1 MNTNVDPKVLR
12 ETAEQ
17 YYRSGAFYCSE
28 ALVKTLK
35 DAFELPY
42 SDDVVR
48 IASGF
53 PVGMG
58 VGCTCGAVNAGVMVI
73 GMIFGRNEAF
83 GKEVARAMQVTKRLQ
98 TEFTA
103 KRKVCCCKVLTRG
116 LTLASP
122 EHLEHCINIT
132 GEVTELTAKII
143 LEELAN
149 DTNKQKEAQ

>member
-12 ETAEQ
+12 ETAEE
-17 YYRSGAFYCSE
+17 YYRNGSFFCSE

-42 SDDVVR
+42 GDDVVKL
-48 IASGF
+48 ASGF

-58 VGCTCGAVNAGVMVI
+58 AGCTCGAVNGAVMVI
-73 GMIFGRNEAF
+73 GMVFGRSEAR
-83 GKEVARAMQVTKRLQ
+83 GEEVARSMAVTKRLQ

-103 KRKVCCCKVLTRG
+103 TRKVCCCKVLTKG

-122 EHLEHCINIT
+122 EHLKHCITIT
-132 GEVTELTAKII
+132 GEVTELIAKII
-143 LEELAN
+143 LDELAN
-149 DTNKQKEAQ
+149 EPIEA